1 MAMTKDMVQRVTRMV
16 RAIGSTKTEKHLTH
30 NVKVWMSDMTSV
42 EVELALGMASYSM
55 PEDVLKALWVVAQR
69 VRGEFIIIDYKSASN
84 IMETDNAGYT
94 IGTGDYWFRET
105 EYKEQDA
112 ATAIINSSEVFSG
125 KMEEK
130 RGELHTALEDVLKS
144 MGGKQV
150 KPVISTIGERVLP
163 PAADHDMDVRSNEPH
178 LPVSDF
184 DADAYPEMPVVPQEP
199 ANAPVQL
206 QPSEAVVEDKP
217 VEGES
222 WYAKC
227 NRAVGNC
234 WSTNN

>member
-16 RAIGSTKTEKHLTH
+16 RAIGNTKTEKHLTH
-30 NVKVWMSDMTSV
+30 NAKVWMSDMTTI
-42 EVELALGMASYSM
+42 EVGLALGMASYTM
-55 PEDVLKALWVVAQR
+55 PEDVLKALWVVTQQ
-69 VRGEFIIIDYKSASN
+69 VRGEFITVDHKSAAN
-84 IMETDNAGYT
+84 VMETDNAGYV
-94 IGTGDYWFRET
+94 IGSGDYWFRET
-105 EYKEQDA
+105 EYREQDA
-112 ATAIINSSEVFSG
+112 AAEIIKGSEVFAG

-163 PAADHDMDVRSNEPH
+163 PAADYDMDVRSNEPN

-199 ANAPVQL
+199 AAPVQL
-206 QPSEAVVEDKP
+206 QPSEPVVEDKP
-217 VEGES
+217 IEGES

-227 NRAVGNC
+227 NRNVGNC
-234 WSTNN
+234 WSNNN